1 MSKTEPKVIIIPIVV
16 IAAIVAV
23 IWLAI
28 YFSSGPSGNTSDV
41 SKPSYDNALADP
53 VTGQDHARGATDPR
67 VTLVVYSDFQCP
79 ACAQLELKTA
89 DQLLEK
95 HPDDVRL
102 VFRHFTINGHPLAQ
116 KAAEATEAAA
126 AQGKFWEMAKLIFQ
140 NQDKLT
146 EPLLTELA
154 QSLGLD
160 MNKFNDELS
169 SGKYKDAVASQK
181 DSGLRSGV
189 TATPTLYINGE
200 KYGGR
205 LSLDEIDAAVSSH
218 LP

>member
-1 MSKTEPKVIIIPIVV
+1 MSKPEPKVIIIPLVV
-16 IAAIVAV
+16 IAAIVGV

-28 YFSSGPSGNTSDV
+28 YFSSGPSGSTSDV

-53 VTGQDHARGATDPR
+53 VTGQDHARGAANPR
-67 VTLVVYSDFQCP
+67 VTIVVYSDFQCP
-79 ACAQLELKTA
+79 ACAQFELKAA
-89 DQLLEK
+89 DQLLER

-160 MNKFNDELS
+160 MNKFNDESS
-169 SGKYKDAVASQK
+169 SGKYKDVVAGQK

>member
-1 MSKTEPKVIIIPIVV
+1 MSKTEPKVIIVPIIV
-16 IAAIVAV
+16 IAAIVGV
-23 IWLAI
+23 IGLAI
-28 YFSSGPSGNTSDV
+28 YFSSGPAGKTGDV
-41 SKPSYDNALADP
+41 TKPSYDNALADP
-53 VTGQDHARGATDPR
+53 VTEQDHARGATNPR
-67 VTLVVYSDFQCP
+67 VTIVVYSDFQCP
-79 ACAQLELKTA
+79 ACAQFELKTA
-89 DQLLEK
+89 GQLLEK

-116 KAAEATEAAA
+116 KAAEATEAAGT
-126 AQGKFWEMAKLIFQ
+126 QGKFWEMANLIFQ

-160 MNKFNDELS
+160 MNKFKEELG
-169 SGKYKDAVASQK
+169 SGKYKDSVASQK

-200 KYGGR
+200 KYAGR
-205 LSLDEIDAAVSSH
+205 LSLDEIDTAVSSH